1 MPLEQLKKEIETNKH
16 LPGIPSAV
24 EMEEQGGVDLGA
36 MQTKLVEKVEELTLY
51 ILQLKAQNDKL
62 QQSNEELLERM
73 NKVEG
78 KN

>member
-1 MPLEQLKKEIETNKH
+1 
-16 LPGIPSAV
+16 
-24 EMEEQGGVDLGA
+24 
-36 MQTKLVEKVEELTLY
+36 VEKVEELTLY